1 MLYYWARDLLGLP
14 WDPILSLVSHC
25 FKTSPFFPPV
35 ALVKGRRSLVR
46 RGQVTRVELAEVK
59 VGFLERRVVRVRA
72 NLYELPGE
80 IND

>member
-1 MLYYWARDLLGLP
+1 M
-14 WDPILSLVSHC
+14 
-25 FKTSPFFPPV
+25 
-35 ALVKGRRSLVR
+35 
-46 RGQVTRVELAEVK
+46 TRVELAEVK